1 MARDGNLTFRECF
14 EALLAAKHTIEGED
28 GRKKKLSGTEL
39 LSAKVFELAA
49 RGDLK
54 AWALIRDTCG
64 QKPPD
69 GATSGAVDPDVAAEV
84 ERLVYGEQEK
94 KQG

>member
-1 MARDGNLTFRECF
+1 MARDIAPTFRECL
-14 EALLAAKHTIEGED
+14 ETLLAARHTIETED
-28 GRKKKLSGTEL
+28 GRKKKLTGVEL

-64 QKPPD
+64 QKPSESTTAAP
-69 GATSGAVDPDVAAEV
+69 VDASVIDEI
-84 ERLVYGEQEK
+84 ERIVYEEQEK
-94 KQG
+94 KQS